1 MALGGYLALSGAV
14 AGTGVFLLIAGATKL
29 RTAGG
34 DSAIRR
40 ALRLGPGGWR
50 AVELTAGVAECA
62 TGAAVCAGSFP
73 AIAGIAMA
81 GQGAAFVG
89 LLGYVRTARIPG
101 DCGCIRWRKPP
112 GQGAVSWRAL
122 ARAAWILAA
131 GVLDVTA
138 RRPAGA
144 SLSRPWFDAGCAAVL
159 LALALLSADL
169 PPRTPRCHRRLW
181 LPARGTLA
189 ALTRNALF
197 QAMADSAGPFGPE
210 VGYLRAGCTE
220 EFRFQAVPGT
230 GPPDGAVLFRVS
242 HMARGASLAVQASV
256 ETEIP
261 VPRQPRR
268 RPVSVA
274 RVHRSLRWKPT

>member
-1 MALGGYLALSGAV
+1 MVLPGYLVLSGAV
-14 AGTGVFLLIAGATKL
+14 AGTGVFLLIAGAAKL

-50 AVELTAGVAECA
+50 AVELTAAVAECA
-62 TGAAVCAGSFP
+62 TGAAVGAGLFP
-73 AIAGIAMA
+73 VIAGIAMA
-81 GQGAAFVG
+81 AQGAAFVV
-89 LLGYVRTARIPG
+89 LLSYVRMARIPG
-101 DCGCIRWRKPP
+101 DCGCIRWRQP
-112 GQGAVSWRAL
+112 GGPGAVSWRAL

-144 SLSRPWFDAGCAAVL
+144 SLSRPWFDAGCAAAL
-159 LALALLSADL
+159 LALAGLSADL
-169 PPRTPRCHRRLW
+169 PPRTVRCHRRLW

-197 QAMADSAGPFGPE
+197 QAMADAAGPFGPE
-210 VGYLRAGCTE
+210 VGYLRAGCTD
-220 EFRFQAVPGT
+220 EFWFQAVPGT
-230 GPPDGAVLFRVS
+230 GPPASAVLFRVS
-242 HMARGASLAVQASV
+242 HTARGASLAVQASV

-261 VPRQPRR
+261 VLRQAHR

-274 RVHRSLRWKPT
+274 RVHRSLRWKPA